1 MGRISVCLATY
12 KGVKYL
18 REQLESILLQLNED
32 DEVIISDDYSKDGT
46 IELIKS
52 FNDLRIKLIFNET
65 GEHGVTSNFE
75 NALNHVN
82 NEIIF
87 LSDQDD
93 IWREDKVECC
103 LKWLEQYDLV
113 VSDATLID
121 GVGNI
126 IADSFFAL
134 RKPKKTVI
142 GNFIKCGYLGCCMA
156 FRREVLDKAQPFPE
170 SRKYCLH
177 DNWLF
182 LIGTSFFTCKII
194 TKRLIF
200 YRRHNNNL
208 SNGGLQ
214 NSTSLLFKLQYRLY
228 LLYHLLLRIFK

>member
-12 KGVKYL
+12 NGVKYL
-18 REQLESILLQLNED
+18 RKQLESILLQLNKD
-32 DEVIISDDYSKDGT
+32 DEVIISDDCSNDGT
-46 IELIKS
+46 IALIES
-52 FNDLRIKLIFNET
+52 FNDSRIKLIFNET

-82 NEIIF
+82 NDIIF
-87 LSDQDD
+87 LCDQDD

-103 LKWLEQYDLV
+103 LKWLEKYDLV

-121 GVGNI
+121 GEGNI

-134 RKPKKTVI
+134 RKPRKTI
-142 GNFIKCGYLGCCMA
+142 TGNFIKCGYLGCCMA
-156 FRREVLDKAQPFPE
+156 FRRGLLDKAQPFPK

-182 LIGTSFFTCKII
+182 LVGLSFFTCKII
-194 TKRLIF
+194 TEKLIF
-200 YRRHNNNL
+200 YRRHCDNL

-214 NSTSLLFKLQYRLY
+214 DSTSFLFKLQYRLY
-228 LLYHLLLRIFK
+228 LLRHLILCVFK